1 MPMSPLAAPRRAP
14 HPRRRRVTRSAA
26 ACLALL
32 VLGCLPPTPPAPS
45 ALPAASTASACFPV
59 EGLAPADRRVAEHLL
74 LRLGDGEAL
83 YTLAGGI
90 KPLSSDVADLQL
102 RVAPTADSVSL
113 AQLDQL
119 RRVTAALHCGEIG
132 AFVQL
137 FAAPQRRADST
148 LVRSS
153 AVVLYHRRS
162 LRALVERQAPFFA
175 ALGVTPAAD
184 PRDLVEAVEHAE
196 RAPRWRGYGYLFG
209 YPDDAVDFF
218 VRAGIEGDRTGQLV
232 PRDFRRIETVR
243 KFPETRDGPAVLS
256 AFVYAVPKG
265 APEGDGD
272 RRLRTAAAPAYA
284 RYVRERAR
292 FVAADSTGAVALWRA
307 WLAPRVP

>member
-1 MPMSPLAAPRRAP
+1 MFPRSRGTPTLAIALLAVACAPP
-14 HPRRRRVTRSAA
+14 PRAA
-26 ACLALL
+26 AR
-32 VLGCLPPTPPAPS
+32 PTPAPAVP
-45 ALPAASTASACFPV
+45 PAACFPV
-59 EGLAPADRRVAEHLL
+59 EALTPADRRVAEQLL
-74 LRLGDGEAL
+74 LHLGDGEAL

-102 RVAPTADSVSL
+102 RVAPTVDTVAL
-113 AQLDQL
+113 ARLDQL

-196 RAPRWRGYGYLFG
+196 RAPRWRGYGHLFG

-218 VRAGIEGDRTGQLV
+218 VRAGLEGDRTGQLV

-243 KFPETRDGPAVLS
+243 KYPEGRDGPAVLS
-256 AFVYAVPKG
+256 AFVYAGPKG
-265 APEGDGD
+265 APEGEGD

-292 FVAADSTGAVALWRA
+292 FVTADSTGAVALWRA
-307 WLAPRVP
+307 WLAPLAP

>member
-1 MPMSPLAAPRRAP
+1 MVPRSRGTPTLAIALLAVACAPP
-14 HPRRRRVTRSAA
+14 PRAA
-26 ACLALL
+26 AR
-32 VLGCLPPTPPAPS
+32 PTPAPAVP
-45 ALPAASTASACFPV
+45 PAACFPV
-59 EGLAPADRRVAEHLL
+59 ERLTPDDRRVAELLL

-102 RVAPTADSVSL
+102 RVAPSVDTVAL
-113 AQLDQL
+113 ARLDQL

-196 RAPRWRGYGYLFG
+196 RAPRWRGYGHLFG

-218 VRAGIEGDRTGQLV
+218 VRAGLEGDRTGQLV

-243 KFPETRDGPAVLS
+243 KYPEGRDGPAVLS

-265 APEGDGD
+265 APEGEGD

-284 RYVRERAR
+284 RYVRERVR
-292 FVAADSTGAVALWRA
+292 FVTADSTGAVALWRA
-307 WLAPRVP
+307 WLAPLAP

>member
-1 MPMSPLAAPRRAP
+1 MFPRSRGTPTLAIALLAVACAPP
-14 HPRRRRVTRSAA
+14 PRAA
-26 ACLALL
+26 AR
-32 VLGCLPPTPPAPS
+32 PTPAPAVP
-45 ALPAASTASACFPV
+45 PAACFPV
-59 EGLAPADRRVAEHLL
+59 ERLAPDDRRVAELLL

-102 RVAPTADSVSL
+102 RVAPSVDPAAL
-113 AQLDQL
+113 ARLDQL

-153 AVVLYHRRS
+153 SVVLYHRQS

-196 RAPRWRGYGYLFG
+196 RAPRWRGYGHLFG

-218 VRAGIEGDRTGQLV
+218 VRAGLEGDRTGQLV

-243 KFPETRDGPAVLS
+243 KYPDGRDGPAVLS
-256 AFVYAVPKG
+256 AFVYAVPKD
-265 APEGDGD
+265 APEGEGD

-292 FVAADSTGAVALWRA
+292 YVTADSTGAVALWRA
-307 WLAPRVP
+307 WLAPLAP